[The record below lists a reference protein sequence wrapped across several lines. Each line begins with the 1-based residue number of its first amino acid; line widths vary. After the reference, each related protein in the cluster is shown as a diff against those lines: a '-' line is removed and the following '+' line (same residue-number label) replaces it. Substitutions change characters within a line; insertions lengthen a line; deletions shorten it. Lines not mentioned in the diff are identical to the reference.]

1 MEPEKALIL
10 GNVSSELS
18 PFLKQTDLRS
28 EMSRTITPESLTLN
42 LQITPGIMQALLFP
56 QQLSRLD
63 FSEVQD
69 MPFISI
75 S

>member
-1 MEPEKALIL
+1 MKPEKALIL

-18 PFLKQTDLRS
+18 LFLKQTDLRS
-28 EMSRTITPESLTLN
+28 EMSRTITLESLTLN
-42 LQITPGIMQALLFP
+42 LQITPSVMQALLFP
-56 QQLSRLD
+56 QQLSGLD

-69 MPFISI
+69 IPFISI